1 MDRTGK
7 LGALLRSARLNAI
20 LTWSL
25 VAAIAFTAGWRLL
38 AGDLFW
44 AGFAAVTAV
53 VVILPPFAFRRPT
66 VTLPW
71 EVVLLATVPIVGIIA
86 APVQSIEQFT
96 LHVSVAALALII
108 AVELHV
114 FTTVRMNDWFAVTF
128 VVVTTLASEGVW
140 SVLLWV
146 SDELLGTQF
155 IPDLPTLMIHF
166 SAATVAGIGAGLVF
180 MLYFRRIDELYRRCC
195 PGIGAPPSTE
205 WPPPAPKRLRDRIGI
220 SERRELQ
227 FVRLMQ
233 LTLVGILLVG
243 IAESEL
249 SIIVNS
255 VIALVVTQLPAI
267 LERDYDLSMDPG
279 LVLWLT
285 TAVFVHAVGTLGPY
299 QSIEWWDTL
308 AHALSSS
315 VVAAIGYTVLRVGTL
330 HSDDV
335 RIPPRLQVLFI
346 LLFVVAAGVLWEVI
360 EFVVEQ
366 LANILAIDDVLV
378 QYGLRDTMF
387 DLVFDIVGGLVVAI
401 WGAAYL
407 TESVTQLSV
416 WFETKRGN

>member
-20 LTWSL
+20 LAWFL
-25 VAAIAFTAGWRLL
+25 VAAIAITAVGRLL
-38 AGDLFW
+38 AGNLFW
-44 AGFAAVTAV
+44 AGFAAATTIAV
-53 VVILPPFAFRRPT
+53 LIPPFAFGRPM
-66 VTLPW
+66 VMLPW
-71 EVVLLATVPIVGIIA
+71 EVVLLAAVPIVGGIA
-86 APVQSIEQFT
+86 APVQSIEQLT

-114 FTTVRMNDWFAVTF
+114 FTTVGMTDWFAVTF

-146 SDELLGTQF
+146 SDELLRTQF
-155 IPDLPTLMIHF
+155 IPDLRTLMIHF
-166 SAATVAGIGAGLVF
+166 TAATLAGVGGGLVF
-180 MLYFRRIDELYRRCC
+180 PLYFRRIDELYRRCC
-195 PGIGAPPSTE
+195 PGIRTPPSSE
-205 WPPPAPKRLRDRIGI
+205 WPSPAPKRVRDRFGI
-220 SERRELQ
+220 SERRERQ

-233 LTLVGILLVG
+233 LSLVGILLVG
-243 IAESEL
+243 IGEGEL
-249 SIIVNS
+249 SVVVNS
-255 VIALVVTQLPAI
+255 IVALVVTQLPAF

-285 TAVFVHAVGTLGPY
+285 TAVFVHAVGALGPY
-299 QSIEWWDTL
+299 QSIWWWDTL

-315 VVAAIGYTVLRVGTL
+315 VVAAIGYTALRVVTV

-366 LANILAIDDVLV
+366 LANMLAIDDVLV